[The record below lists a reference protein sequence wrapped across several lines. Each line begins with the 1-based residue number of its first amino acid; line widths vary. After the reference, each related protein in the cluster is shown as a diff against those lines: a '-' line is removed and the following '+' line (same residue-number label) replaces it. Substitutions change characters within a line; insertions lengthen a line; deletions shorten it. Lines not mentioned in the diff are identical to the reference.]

1 MNNQTNICRVLE
13 VNFQTKEV
21 EKIIEIKT
29 TFHLQ
34 YDEYNIK
41 VSDNGYNANKVEEF
55 YYIDEVA

>member
-13 VNFQTKEV
+13 VNFQTKEI

-34 YDEYNIK
+34 YDEYHIK
-41 VSDNGYNANKVEEF
+41 VKDSNKVEEF
-55 YYIDEVA
+55 YYISEVA

>member
-41 VSDNGYNANKVEEF
+41 VSDNGYNTNNVQEY
-55 YYIDEVA
+55 YYIDEAV

>member
-29 TFHLQ
+29 ISHLQ

-41 VSDNGYNANKVEEF
+41 VSDSGKVEEF
-55 YYIDEVA
+55 YYIDEAV

>member
-1 MNNQTNICRVLE
+1 MENQTNICRVLE

-41 VSDNGYNANKVEEF
+41 IVDGNKVDEL
-55 YYIDEVA
+55 YYISEVA

>member
-29 TFHLQ
+29 TFHLN

-55 YYIDEVA
+55 YLIDEAV

>member
-29 TFHLQ
+29 TFHLN

-41 VSDNGYNANKVEEF
+41 VSDNGYNTNKIQEF
-55 YYIDEVA
+55 YLIDEAV